1 MGNVEDTTG
10 LCRLIMLR
18 KSWDIFSFSL
28 KLLAFLIHSSKT
40 LTTQIVV
47 FCGNLLWITEGQ
59 DWHLLQLLTRGLLG
73 AFKGWGQKWAFF
85 VSPTALVLETWNL
98 AKSFLAVGMFENCWP
113 WHQAPQVLLML
124 TYLFISAKLN
134 GTGQRWV
141 NELSYFNF
149 SIHYKRGSENVVKDS
164 LSRYPLLHECNL
176 Q

>member
-1 MGNVEDTTG
+1 MGFADISNDTSLIQNVFLLNG
-10 LCRLIMLR
+10 KCWRYHCLCRLIML
-18 KSWDIFSFSL
+18 
-28 KLLAFLIHSSKT
+28 HSHKAT
-40 LTTQIVV
+40 
-47 FCGNLLWITEGQ
+47 CY
-59 DWHLLQLLTRGLLG
+59 LLQLLTRGLLG

-164 LSRYPLLHECNL
+164 LSRYPLLHECDL